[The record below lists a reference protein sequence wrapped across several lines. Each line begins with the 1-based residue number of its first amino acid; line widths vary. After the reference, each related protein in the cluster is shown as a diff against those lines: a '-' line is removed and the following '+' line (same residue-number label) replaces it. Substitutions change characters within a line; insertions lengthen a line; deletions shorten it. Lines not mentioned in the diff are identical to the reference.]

1 MKRLFLLALSILVLM
16 VLAGCGKAP
25 DAQMRQATA
34 ALQAA
39 EAAGAPQY
47 APDSWSRAKQA
58 VDQMKAEL
66 DKQNKRFAL
75 FRSYGKVK
83 TLAAQAVQLAEKALA
98 DANTKKTQLRNEV
111 TATIADLYKSLDSAR
126 RQLARLP
133 RIRNGAALKSSLNT
147 AERQLGQARADLA
160 AGALDNAMAVAA
172 KARDAINNVLKA
184 IEAATGGSKARKK

>member
-1 MKRLFLLALSILVLM
+1 MKRLFLLALSILVLL

-25 DAQMRQATA
+25 DAQMKQATA